1 MTVQPLP
8 TDIKQN
14 KNYNMNFLD
23 KFRLGDEKEDFQKV
37 SKNIHESIDFKST
50 NLWILIFAIFIASL
64 GLNVNSTAV
73 IIGAM
78 LVSPLMGPIIGIG
91 FGMAIN
97 DLSILKKSF
106 FSYLFAAAVGLAT
119 STIYFFLSPINE
131 AHSEILARTSPN
143 IYDVL
148 IALFGGLAGI
158 LAISSKLKGNVIPGV
173 AIATALMPPLC
184 TAGYGLATLQ
194 FPFFFGALYLFLI
207 NTVFIALATLVTTR
221 FLKFP
226 FKNSPKKDD
235 DTKAKRI
242 VGGIVL
248 ITTLPSLYFGYDMV
262 QQNKFQKSAT
272 QFIEAEAI
280 FPNDYLL
287 KKNID
292 TKNKTITLTYG
303 GQIIE
308 EKEISI
314 LKSKLSKYNLEN
326 TTLKIQQG
334 FAYLK
339 DNKGDE
345 QTNQLT
351 LVLTGKEIQIKLL
364 ENKIDSLTSQSQL
377 SQQIHKELK
386 TQYTFIQ
393 STILQTVINH
403 TDTTQQ
409 KIWVAII
416 HSKTKWEA
424 KDKTKIEDWLKV
436 RMNIDSINI
445 YFE

>member
-1 MTVQPLP
+1 
-8 TDIKQN
+8 
-14 KNYNMNFLD
+14 MNFLD
-23 KFRLGDEKEDFQKV
+23 NFKLTDEKEDV
-37 SKNIHESIDFKST
+37 LTVNENIQNGIDFKGT

-78 LVSPLMGPIIGIG
+78 LVSPLMGPIIGLG
-91 FGMAIN
+91 YGMAIN
-97 DLSILKKSF
+97 DLTLLRKSF
-106 FSYLFAAAVGLAT
+106 YSYFFAAAVGLAT
-119 STIYFFLSPINE
+119 STFFFFLSPIND

-184 TAGYGLATLQ
+184 TAGYGLATMQ
-194 FPFFFGALYLFLI
+194 FAFFFGALYLFLI

-226 FKNSPKKDD
+226 YKHLPKKEDE
-235 DTKAKRI
+235 TRAKRI
-242 VGGIVL
+242 VWGVVL
-248 ITTLPSLYFGYDMV
+248 ITTLPSIYFGYDLV
-262 QQNKFQKSAT
+262 QQNKFQQNASK
-272 QFIEAEAI
+272 FIENEAV

-303 GQIIE
+303 GQVIE
-308 EKEISI
+308 EKAIAL
-314 LKSKLSKYNLEN
+314 LKSKLPKYNLD
-326 TTLKIQQG
+326 TGSLTVRQG

-339 DNKGDE
+339 DSKESE

-351 LVLTGKEIQIKLL
+351 LAISEKENQIQLL
-364 ENKIDSLTSQSQL
+364 RMQLDSLNSQNRL
-377 SQQIHKELK
+377 SKQVFNELK
-386 TQYTFIQ
+386 AQYPLVRAFVLQPVINYTDNEQYTVWICNIS
-393 STILQTVINH
+393 STE
-403 TDTTQQ
+403 
-409 KIWVAII
+409 KI
-416 HSKTKWEA
+416 SG
-424 KDKTKIEDWLKV
+424 KDMKKIEDWLKV
-436 RMNIDSINI
+436 RVNTNSLIVNYQI
-445 YFE
+445 EK